1 MSRFNRPM
9 NLQLFAS
16 GISIYALREN
26 VMGLHD
32 EVENLSAWMAE
43 NASNP
48 KTTMEDIRA
57 KQAKLAEL
65 TERHEIAAK
74 ELKRAEDGQR
84 AQLAAQERE
93 NPTDPKAS
101 DIKLKAAFLR
111 AAVTGDKGQA
121 RAISAKLGALPVGDP
136 DLGGG
141 ENFLPTNMTNEL
153 ISEPLDDNPIREVAP
168 ASNVTGLVLPRIAYT
183 IDDDDF
189 ITDEDVAEEMA
200 LTGSNVTFGRFKSK
214 VKAKISDT
222 VLYGS
227 DMNLVGYV
235 QNALQSGLATKEK
248 KCLFSQ
254 NLPADEAHMSFYSAA
269 NNIKVVEGATMYEAI
284 VAAMGD
290 LNDAFAENAVVVMR
304 RDMYLAMIKDL
315 ANGSATLF
323 GAPPKDVLGTRVV
336 FCDKAVRPIV
346 GDFRYLRINYDITPK
361 YDSDKDVDSGDSIFV
376 LTAWI
381 DIQFLLKSAFRIVA
395 VSAIPIISIVTNP
408 FNKVVTEGAI
418 TGSLGV
424 AATASSGSLTYQWY
438 SNTTAA
444 TTGGSAI
451 SGATAASLTIP
462 TDLTAGD
469 HYYYCVI
476 GVSGTSITKTSE
488 SAKVT
493 VVDAG
498 T

>member
-1 MSRFNRPM
+1 M
-9 NLQLFAS
+9 A

-26 VMGLHD
+26 VMALHG

-48 KTTMEDIRA
+48 STSMEEIRKT
-57 KQAKLAEL
+57 QAKLAEV
-65 TERHEIAAK
+65 TERHKIAA
-74 ELKRAEDGQR
+74 EQLQRAEDGQR
-84 AQLAAQERE
+84 AQLAAQERQ
-93 NPTDPKAS
+93 NPTDPKAA

-111 AAVTGDKGQA
+111 AAVTGEKGKA
-121 RAISAKLGALPVGDP
+121 RSIAAKLGALPTGDA

-141 ENFLPTNMTNEL
+141 ENFLPTNMTREL
-153 ISEPLDDNPIREVAP
+153 IAEPLDDNPIRQIAP
-168 ASNVTGLVLPRIAYT
+168 VSNITGLVMPRVAYT
-183 IDDDDF
+183 VDNDDF
-189 ITDEDVAEEMA
+189 VTDEEVAKE
-200 LTGSNVTFGRFKSK
+200 LKLGGSSVTFKRFKSK

-227 DMNLVGYV
+227 DADLIGYT
-235 QNALQSGLATKEK
+235 QNALASGLATKEK

-269 NNIKVVEGATMYEAI
+269 NAIKVVEGASMYEAI

-290 LNDAFAENAVVVMR
+290 LNDAFAENATVVMR
-304 RDMYLAMIKDL
+304 RDQYLAMIKDL

-395 VSAIPIISIVTNP
+395 VSADPIISILTHP

-424 AATASSGSLTYQWY
+424 AAAASSGTLTYQWY
-438 SNTTAA
+438 RNTVNSSV
-444 TTGGSAI
+444 GGSAI
-451 SGATAASLTIP
+451 SGATAASLAIP
-462 TDLTAGD
+462 TDLAVGD
-469 HYYYCVI
+469 HYYYCVV
-476 GVSGTSITKTSE
+476 GVLGTAITRTTE
-488 SAKVT
+488 VAKVT
-493 VVDAG
+493 VLDDGV
-498 T
+498 